1 MRKAT
6 TMNTKKKPVYN
17 FEMHVSLFSES
28 GYSKFAQYYRDIKD
42 RLSLAP
48 GKKFEYN
55 MVDEDF
61 YLYLL
66 AHEYKHYLGNGVGLR
81 SLADLFVY
89 HQAKKD
95 LNWEY
100 LNAELKK
107 LWLSGFERIMRELS
121 ETICNIQK
129 SKEDLTKREKSMI
142 ESLILSNTYGNRK
155 NFWYSYTV
163 RAQKNGKKVPLRI
176 KGRYLMR
183 RLFPDRLFLELWCQK
198 YEPYIVQHQWL
209 MPIAP
214 IWRIIKSGI
223 KKRKLIQ
230 AELDEVRSA

>member
-1 MRKAT
+1 
-6 TMNTKKKPVYN
+6 
-17 FEMHVSLFSES
+17 MHVSLFSES

-129 SKEDLTKREKSMI
+129 SKEDLTKREKKHD
-142 ESLILSNTYGNRK
+142 RK
-155 NFWYSYTV
+155 FDS
-163 RAQKNGKKVPLRI
+163 Q
-176 KGRYLMR
+176 
-183 RLFPDRLFLELWCQK
+183 Q
-198 YEPYIVQHQWL
+198 YIW
-209 MPIAP
+209 
-214 IWRIIKSGI
+214 K
-223 KKRKLIQ
+223 
-230 AELDEVRSA
+230 